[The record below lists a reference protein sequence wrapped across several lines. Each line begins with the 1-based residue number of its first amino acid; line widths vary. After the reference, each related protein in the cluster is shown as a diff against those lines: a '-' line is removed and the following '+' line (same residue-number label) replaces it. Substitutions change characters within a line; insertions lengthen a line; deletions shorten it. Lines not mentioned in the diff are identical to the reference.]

1 MTKQLYKLMR
11 DMEVFEKSKDGDL
24 LISCVEKGGLY
35 EIVLENDDMTKLKDE
50 TGKELTISSSDLDY
64 FFERVLKDG
73 MFGYSNDGETYYGF
87 YKTKD
92 EAIKKAVEEYNVSS
106 FYIGVFFGITPDVK
120 SCFNLE
126 SLFENIDEKQGEGFY
141 CDIHMGGFWRLL
153 SDEQRTELENGVC
166 EYISKYCMRN
176 GVVLY
181 GVQDSEEIELC
192 QKCGEIVNDDFDLC
206 EKCKEETE

>member
-92 EAIKKAVEEYNVSS
+92 E
-106 FYIGVFFGITPDVK
+106 D
-120 SCFNLE
+120 
-126 SLFENIDEKQGEGFY
+126 
-141 CDIHMGGFWRLL
+141 
-153 SDEQRTELENGVC
+153 
-166 EYISKYCMRN
+166 
-176 GVVLY
+176 
-181 GVQDSEEIELC
+181 
-192 QKCGEIVNDDFDLC
+192 
-206 EKCKEETE
+206 